1 MPLNKELL
9 QKLAPKSK
17 DIDKL
22 LDALLTYMPKF
33 GIDSKNEVAMF
44 LAQACHE
51 SGHFTAFSE
60 NLNYSAKGLRNTW
73 PKRFPSDAIAN
84 KYARQ
89 PRAIAN
95 KVYADRMGNGGEAS
109 GDGYNY
115 RGRGIFQTTG
125 KANYIALEKATG
137 IKCVAN
143 PDLLTQIP
151 EAVISACYFW
161 QSNKLSESAERKD
174 VKANTKILNGGAI
187 GLPEREKLF
196 KEILAKL

>member
-1 MPLNKELL
+1 VLTKETL
-9 QKLAPKSK
+9 QQIAPKAK

-22 LDALLTYMPKF
+22 LEALLTYMPKF
-33 GIDSKNEVAMF
+33 GIDSKNEIAMF

-51 SGHFTAFSE
+51 SAHFTAFSE

-73 PKRFPSDAIAN
+73 PSRFPSDTIAN

-95 KVYADRMGNGGEAS
+95 YVYAGRYGNGGESS
-109 GDGYNY
+109 GDGWNY
-115 RGRGIFQTTG
+115 RGKGLFQTTF

-151 EAVISACYFW
+151 EAVIAACYFW
-161 QSNKLSESAERKD
+161 QSNKLSASAEKQD

-187 GLPEREKLF
+187 GLADRQALFNKIIKL
-196 KEILAKL
+196 L